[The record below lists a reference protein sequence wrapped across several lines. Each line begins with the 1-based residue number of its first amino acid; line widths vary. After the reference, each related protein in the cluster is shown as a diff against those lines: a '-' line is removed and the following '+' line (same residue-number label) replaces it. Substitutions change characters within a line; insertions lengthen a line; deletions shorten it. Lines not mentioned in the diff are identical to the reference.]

1 MDRIEPVVDGVLGA
15 AEGVGA
21 GSHRYPISDVAV
33 PALHPG
39 SGGGPRGVMPSG
51 GLSFITQMTAPST
64 ASALAG
70 LSGPEATTAWATLVE
85 RHGPDLWRLIASRSR
100 DTHEA
105 EDAYQ
110 EFWLGLPRAA
120 AGFRPLVGNGAGDE
134 AERSARAWLMRVAYT
149 SAIDH
154 GRRRRSIQ
162 ASAIAPAVSR
172 SADMDAH
179 DPRTSGS
186 GPLGHELIDPTLP
199 TRPDTEEL
207 ADRSLLMARVQS
219 AIGTLP
225 ETYRRPL
232 LLHLVAGLSYDDLA
246 ADLRCTVNHARVKVH
261 RGLKRLRDLLG
272 VDEQRLPDRSLAGM
286 IVPLTLTMPPAPPL
300 PPPAFVPPAAPP
312 GTLSAVIK
320 AASFVVIG
328 AGVTGAMILAA
339 QSVKADPPSPAAPAP
354 VVAPTETVIVLDDF
368 SGREHGLEAHGHLDR
383 DALLALVPAPAGG
396 GHGAALSLGWPAD
409 HRVWVD
415 ASYNPHRPPLPQ
427 VTTEVAGT
435 VTMSAWSDDGRD
447 IVHIGIRFADAKGEI
462 FEWRRPLPD
471 PGQRGWRTL
480 TFPLTLL
487 TPAHWDKRPIA
498 DGRIDFPLSFWGYA
512 VALDTKEPPRA
523 GAILIDDVV
532 LTLRR

>member
-1 MDRIEPVVDGVLGA
+1 MLA
-15 AEGVGA
+15 
-21 GSHRYPISDVAV
+21 
-33 PALHPG
+33 
-39 SGGGPRGVMPSG
+39 G
-51 GLSFITQMTAPST
+51 GLSFIPQMPAPATAT

-70 LSGPEATTAWATLVE
+70 LSGPEAATAWATLVE

-120 AGFRPLVGNGAGDE
+120 TGFRPLVGNGSGDE

-172 SADMDAH
+172 SADMDTH

-286 IVPLTLTMPPAPPL
+286 IVPLTIAMPTAPPL
-300 PPPAFVPPAAPP
+300 PPAVPLPVTPPP
-312 GTLSAVIK
+312 GTVSAVIK
-320 AASFVVIG
+320 AASFAVIG
-328 AGVTGAMILAA
+328 SGVAGAMIAA
-339 QSVKADPPSPAAPAP
+339 AMAVKADPLPPAPLAAPAP
-354 VVAPTETVIVLDDF
+354 AAETVLALDDF
-368 SGREHGLEAHGHLDR
+368 ERSELRMSGHGHHDIKPELGLVPVPPGGSGRGLRFAWIDGHSGWIDCNYDVPRRVVPELTPEA
-383 DALLALVPAPAGG
+383 
-396 GHGAALSLGWPAD
+396 
-409 HRVWVD
+409 
-415 ASYNPHRPPLPQ
+415 
-427 VTTEVAGT
+427 AGT
-435 VTMSAWSDDGRD
+435 VTMRVWCDGGAE
-447 IVHIGIRFADAKGEI
+447 VQHVAVRFVDRHGEM

-471 PGQRGWRTL
+471 AGKAGWREL
-480 TFPLTLL
+480 IFPLALL
-487 TPAHWDKRPIA
+487 TPADWDVRPIA
-498 DGRIDFPLSFWGYA
+498 DHKIDFPLTFWGYA
-512 VALDTKEPPRA
+512 AQLDTRIGRRA
-523 GAILIDDVV
+523 GTLIIDDVV
-532 LTLRR
+532 LTIRR